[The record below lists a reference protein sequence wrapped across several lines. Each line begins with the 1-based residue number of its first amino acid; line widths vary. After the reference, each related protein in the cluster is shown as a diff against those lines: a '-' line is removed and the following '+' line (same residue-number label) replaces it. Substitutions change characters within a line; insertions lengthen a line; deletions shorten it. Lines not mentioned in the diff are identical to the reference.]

1 MLNDAERAAKHAILA
16 ATPAYMLADLD
27 ELASTL
33 AKFEIFVP
41 RGGGTTET
49 VVVVHIRIGLF
60 GLFFRIILSVKAA
73 MTIHCS
79 NLHH

>member
-49 VVVVHIRIGLF
+49 IVVVCSSVCLVCSF
-60 GLFFRIILSVKAA
+60 VFFFRLKQP
-73 MTIHCS
+73 
-79 NLHH
+79 